1 LQIVPQRVSQA
12 AAPGQEGGVVKG
24 TWQTTSGGDNGL
36 LVAVLGAAVGC
47 AVVCAAVDT
56 VARAVG
62 AIPVWVIIAIPVVIV
77 TVTVA
82 GLRALLRSNRR
93 QGEAFA
99 ARCEERRALEAAEK
113 EDRRQHRLEVAA
125 AQAPVIHNWIVTPAA
140 AIAARERGFTP
151 ATIFTGQKEIPQ
163 R

>member
-1 LQIVPQRVSQA
+1 MSGPS
-12 AAPGQEGGVVKG
+12 G
-24 TWQTTSGGDNGL
+24 TWTTTSGGSGTG
-36 LVAVLGAAVGC
+36 VAVIGAAVGC
-47 AVVCAAVDT
+47 VAVCAAVVET
-56 VARAVG
+56 ARAVA

-77 TVTVA
+77 AATVL
-82 GLRALLRSNRR
+82 GLRALLHSNRR

-151 ATIFTGQKEIPQ
+151 ATVFTGQKEIDQ

>member
-1 LQIVPQRVSQA
+1 MSGPS
-12 AAPGQEGGVVKG
+12 G
-24 TWQTTSGGDNGL
+24 TWTTTSGGSET
-36 LVAVLGAAVGC
+36 VAVIGAVVGC
-47 AVVCAAVDT
+47 AVVGAAVVET
-56 VARAVG
+56 ARAVA
-62 AIPVWVIIAIPVVIV
+62 AIPVWVIAAIPIVIV
-77 TVTVA
+77 TATIL

-151 ATIFTGQKEIPQ
+151 ATVFTGQKEIDQ

>member
-1 LQIVPQRVSQA
+1 MSGPS
-12 AAPGQEGGVVKG
+12 G
-24 TWQTTSGGDNGL
+24 TWTTTSGGSGTG
-36 LVAVLGAAVGC
+36 VAVIGAVVGC
-47 AVVCAAVDT
+47 AAVCAAVVET
-56 VARAVG
+56 ARAVA

-77 TVTVA
+77 TAAVL

>member
-1 LQIVPQRVSQA
+1 
-12 AAPGQEGGVVKG
+12 VVE
-24 TWQTTSGGDNGL
+24 T
-36 LVAVLGAAVGC
+36 
-47 AVVCAAVDT
+47 
-56 VARAVG
+56 ARAVA

-77 TVTVA
+77 AVTVA

-151 ATIFTGQKEIPQ
+151 ATVFTHQKEIDQ